1 MLSIIRRSDKDF
13 YERQNPFVGLRRNQ
27 RRVYTD
33 SALRQIRIGMVIL
46 FAAML
51 PALAAAEPLPKW
63 VNNPPKNTN
72 DVSYF
77 VGRGEDES
85 LEEARA
91 DAFYDISSQLFWKV
105 IRKQVTISF
114 DLYEGDSEYPWL
126 RSNSRL
132 IDEFYITNEENN
144 IAYYALYEVSR
155 YVIDIINWLTG
166 LYVPALVDGSIDQ
179 AVYYAAIQLAAEA
192 PAGSRVAV
200 INVASDDKALGE
212 FVLEELTG
220 YLSSSTNIRLF
231 DRKSLDSIQ
240 TEISNH
246 R

>member
-1 MLSIIRRSDKDF
+1 MLSTIRRSDKDF

-77 VGRGEDES
+77 VGRGEGKS
-85 LEEARA
+85 LEDARA
-91 DAFYDISSQLFWKV
+91 NAFGDIYSQLFWKA
-105 IRKQVTISF
+105 IRNPLISIRF
-114 DLYEGDSEYPWL
+114 ELSELDSESEYPWL

-132 IDEFYITNEENN
+132 IEEFYTTNEENN
-144 IAYYALYEVSR
+144 IMEYHATR
-155 YVIDIINWLTG
+155 
-166 LYVPALVDGSIDQ
+166 
-179 AVYYAAIQLAAEA
+179 
-192 PAGSRVAV
+192 
-200 INVASDDKALGE
+200 
-212 FVLEELTG
+212 
-220 YLSSSTNIRLF
+220 
-231 DRKSLDSIQ
+231 
-240 TEISNH
+240 
-246 R
+246 